1 VGVVVVV
8 AVVLLLGCDYD
19 DPGKQ
24 APRPESEGEQGE
36 AGEAAQAIKR
46 KSDLISSM
54 PGFSTR
60 ENRRMF

>member
-1 VGVVVVV
+1 
-8 AVVLLLGCDYD
+8 VLLLGSDYD

-36 AGEAAQAIKR
+36 AGEAGEAAQAIKR
-46 KSDLISSM
+46 KSDLISLM